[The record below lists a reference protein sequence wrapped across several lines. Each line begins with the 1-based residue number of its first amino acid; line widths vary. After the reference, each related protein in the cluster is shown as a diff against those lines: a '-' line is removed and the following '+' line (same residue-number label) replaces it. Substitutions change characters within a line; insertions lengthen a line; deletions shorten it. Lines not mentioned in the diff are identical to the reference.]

1 MTYLHPI
8 MIISLVIMLVQ
19 IILFITRLYK
29 YSIFLIIF
37 SFVLYL
43 IVDDAPIYTTAMILL
58 IIYTIYL
65 IYKIIKHFIIK
76 NKLKSTL
83 INFSFFVGNGT
94 NDVPFFIYR
103 CKIELYTVILL
114 PKNSIFA
121 PSFKF

>member
-8 MIISLVIMLVQ
+8 MIISLIIILVQ

-58 IIYTIYL
+58 IIYTINL

-76 NKLKSTL
+76 NKNRKSTQKM
-83 INFSFFVGNGT
+83 T
-94 NDVPFFIYR
+94 
-103 CKIELYTVILL
+103 IEDL
-114 PKNSIFA
+114 
-121 PSFKF
+121 

>member
-58 IIYTIYL
+58 IIYTINL

-76 NKLKSTL
+76 NKNRKSTKKM
-83 INFSFFVGNGT
+83 T
-94 NDVPFFIYR
+94 
-103 CKIELYTVILL
+103 IEDL
-114 PKNSIFA
+114 
-121 PSFKF
+121 

>member
-8 MIISLVIMLVQ
+8 MIISLIIILVQ

-58 IIYTIYL
+58 IIYTINL

-76 NKLKSTL
+76 NKNRKSTKEM
-83 INFSFFVGNGT
+83 T
-94 NDVPFFIYR
+94 
-103 CKIELYTVILL
+103 IEDL
-114 PKNSIFA
+114 
-121 PSFKF
+121 

>member
-1 MTYLHPI
+1 MTNLHPI

-58 IIYTIYL
+58 IIYTINL

-76 NKLKSTL
+76 NKNRKSTKKM
-83 INFSFFVGNGT
+83 T
-94 NDVPFFIYR
+94 
-103 CKIELYTVILL
+103 IEDL
-114 PKNSIFA
+114 
-121 PSFKF
+121 

>member
-8 MIISLVIMLVQ
+8 MIISLIIILVQ

-43 IVDDAPIYTTAMILL
+43 IVDDAPIYATAMILL
-58 IIYTIYL
+58 IIYTINL

-76 NKLKSTL
+76 NKNRKSTKKM
-83 INFSFFVGNGT
+83 T
-94 NDVPFFIYR
+94 
-103 CKIELYTVILL
+103 IEDL
-114 PKNSIFA
+114 
-121 PSFKF
+121 

>member
-8 MIISLVIMLVQ
+8 MIISLIIILVQ

-29 YSIFLIIF
+29 YSIFFIIF

-58 IIYTIYL
+58 IIYTINL

-76 NKLKSTL
+76 NKNRKSTKKM
-83 INFSFFVGNGT
+83 T
-94 NDVPFFIYR
+94 
-103 CKIELYTVILL
+103 IEDL
-114 PKNSIFA
+114 
-121 PSFKF
+121 

>member
-8 MIISLVIMLVQ
+8 MIVSLIIILVQ

-58 IIYTIYL
+58 IIYTINL

-76 NKLKSTL
+76 NKNRKSTKKM
-83 INFSFFVGNGT
+83 T
-94 NDVPFFIYR
+94 
-103 CKIELYTVILL
+103 IEDL
-114 PKNSIFA
+114 
-121 PSFKF
+121 

>member
-58 IIYTIYL
+58 IIYTINL

-76 NKLKSTL
+76 NKNRKSTKKMTIQDL
-83 INFSFFVGNGT
+83 
-94 NDVPFFIYR
+94 
-103 CKIELYTVILL
+103 
-114 PKNSIFA
+114 
-121 PSFKF
+121 

>member
-8 MIISLVIMLVQ
+8 MIISLIIILVQ
-19 IILFITRLYK
+19 IILFITRLYN

-58 IIYTIYL
+58 IIYTINL

-76 NKLKSTL
+76 NKNRKSTKKM
-83 INFSFFVGNGT
+83 T
-94 NDVPFFIYR
+94 
-103 CKIELYTVILL
+103 IEDL
-114 PKNSIFA
+114 
-121 PSFKF
+121 

>member
-8 MIISLVIMLVQ
+8 MIISLIIILVQ

-58 IIYTIYL
+58 IIYTINL

-76 NKLKSTL
+76 NKNRKSTKKM
-83 INFSFFVGNGT
+83 T
-94 NDVPFFIYR
+94 
-103 CKIELYTVILL
+103 IEDL
-114 PKNSIFA
+114 
-121 PSFKF
+121 